1 MEPLEG
7 KTAVVT
13 GASQGIGRA
22 ICIRLASEGAHVAG
36 LDIQEDALEE
46 TTRLVEAEGVRFL
59 PLGCDVADAEQLR
72 QAVGQVQ
79 EAFESLDVMVNNAG
93 ITRDNLLIR
102 MSREDWE
109 AVLAVNLTG
118 VFNGIRAVCRVMSR
132 QRSGRIVNIA
142 SVVGMI
148 GNIGQANYSAS
159 KGGVIALTKTAAR
172 ELARRNVLVNAVA
185 PGFIET
191 AMTEEVAPE
200 ARQAS
205 LAQIPLGRFGEP
217 EEVAAVVAFLAG
229 PDARYLTGQ
238 VIRVDGGMVM

>member
-1 MEPLEG
+1 MKPLEG

-22 ICIRLASEGAHVAG
+22 ICIRLASEGANVAG
-36 LDIQEDALEE
+36 LDIQEEVLGE
-46 TTRLVEAEGVRFL
+46 TGELVEAEGVHFL
-59 PLGCDVADAEQLR
+59 PVGCNVTEADQLK
-72 QAVGQVQ
+72 QAVEQVQ
-79 EAFESLDVMVNNAG
+79 EGFDSLDIMVNNAG
-93 ITRDNLLIR
+93 ITRDNLLVR
-102 MSREDWE
+102 MSQEDWN
-109 AVLAVNLTG
+109 AVLQVNLTG
-118 VFNGIRAVCRVMSR
+118 VFNGIKAVSRAMSR

-172 ELARRNVLVNAVA
+172 ELARRSVLVNAVA
-185 PGFIET
+185 PGFIRT
-191 AMTEEVAPE
+191 PMTDQLPDE
-200 ARQAS
+200 ARDAS

-217 EEVAAVVAFLAG
+217 EEVAAVAAFLAG

>member
-22 ICIRLASEGAHVAG
+22 ICIRLASEGANVAG

-46 TTRLVEAEGVRFL
+46 TARLVEAEGVRFL
-59 PLGCDVADAEQLR
+59 TLGCDVTDADQLQ

-79 EAFESLDVMVNNAG
+79 EAFDSLDVMVNNAG

-102 MSREDWE
+102 MSPEDWE

-118 VFNGIRAVCRVMSR
+118 VFNGIRAVCRAMSR

-148 GNIGQANYSAS
+148 GNVGQANYSAS

-185 PGFIET
+185 PGFIKT
-191 AMTEEVAPE
+191 AMTEEVAQE
-200 ARQAS
+200 AREAS